1 MPAQKRVGFDVGDSS
16 SEEEGENPNEP
27 PDDGIPPQGSTAPRC
42 GAGGARGRR
51 RGPRG
56 GSRTVAAKG
65 TKRKTRDKTGTWGA
79 VENSISIMRNLTKAD
94 LDTMLVQIPTEET
107 FDETDP
113 ATLERCFQTK
123 TRILS
128 SILSVDGGNKYP
140 LPRSGH

>member
-1 MPAQKRVGFDVGDSS
+1 
-16 SEEEGENPNEP
+16 
-27 PDDGIPPQGSTAPRC
+27 
-42 GAGGARGRR
+42 
-51 RGPRG
+51 
-56 GSRTVAAKG
+56 
-65 TKRKTRDKTGTWGA
+65 